1 MKRRTLL
8 GAAAAAATT
17 ATPLARVA
25 IAQQPKVLRFVPHAN
40 LTLLDPIFTTA
51 LVTINHGWAIYDTL
65 FSATSK
71 FELRPQMADGYTLSD
86 DGRTYTIKLRDNLKF
101 HNGEPVRA
109 QDAAPSLSRWAA
121 RETIGQT
128 LWKFVDACEAQD
140 DRTIRIVLKQKMPL
154 LMSAIATGGASM
166 PFIVPEHVA
175 KSDPFKQNIE
185 TIGSG
190 PLKFVKGEFV
200 PGARVVYEK
209 NKDYVPRQE
218 PAEWTSG
225 GKVVHFDRVEWQVI
239 PDAATAAAALQNN
252 EVDWYEQVHP
262 DLVSTLRKNPNIE
275 IGAANPTGFNAV
287 LRFNH
292 LHPPFNNLAIRRA
305 VMMAVNQEDYMSAIT
320 GGDPSAFKV
329 CQAMLP
335 CGTRYSRDTG
345 GPVMQGNL
353 DKARAMLKEAG
364 YKGEKVVIISPSEF
378 PTIGPL
384 GEVTNDV
391 LTKLGMN
398 VEFISTDWGSVTQ
411 RRASKEPVEKG
422 GWSLL
427 HTWFPTNL
435 AMTPVQQLFIR
446 GLGQTGWFGWYG
458 DPEIE
463 QLVQE
468 WLLAPDP
475 AAAQAAADKVQARA
489 FDQVPYV
496 PSGQFQIRTARR
508 KNIQGQIEAGGAFFW
523 NICRV

>member
-1 MKRRTLL
+1 M
-8 GAAAAAATT
+8 
-17 ATPLARVA
+17 
-25 IAQQPKVLRFVPHAN
+25 PHAN

-239 PDAATAAAALQNN
+239 PDAATAAAALQSG
-252 EVDWYEQVHP
+252 EIDWYEHVQA
-262 DLVSTLRKNPNIE
+262 DLVPLLRRNPE
-275 IGAANPTGFNAV
+275 ISFGLANPTGFNAV
-287 LRFNH
+287 MRFNH
-292 LHPPFNNLAIRRA
+292 LHPPFNNVDVRRA
-305 VMMAVNQEDYMSAIT
+305 VMMAVNQNDYMAAVTAGDTSAYFACK
-320 GGDPSAFKV
+320 SMF
-329 CQAMLP
+329 P
-335 CGTRYSRDTG
+335 CGTKFGRELG
-345 GPVMQGNL
+345 QNAMQGNIE
-353 DKARAMLKEAG
+353 KARAILKASG
-364 YKGEKVVIISPSEF
+364 YKGEKAILLNPIDVVS
-378 PTIGPL
+378 IGPL
-384 GEVTNDV
+384 GDVTYDV
-391 LTKLGMN
+391 LKKIGIN
-398 VEFISTDWGSVTQ
+398 VEMVATDWGTVAQ
-411 RRASKEPVEKG
+411 RRVSREPVEKG
-422 GWSLL
+422 GWSML
-427 HTWFPTNL
+427 HTWGPSTIRF
-435 AMTPVQQLFIR
+435 TPVEHSQIR
-446 GLGQTGWFGWYG
+446 GLGLTGWFGWYK
-458 DPEIE
+458 DDVMEE
-463 QLVQE
+463 LTRE
-468 WLLAPDP
+468 WLFAPTE
-475 AAAQAAADKVQARA
+475 AEQNALADKVQARA
-489 FDQVPYV
+489 FDQAPSVPL
-496 PSGQFQIRTARR
+496 GTFQIRTATRR
-508 KNIQGQIEAGGAFFW
+508 NLTGMIEATGPYFW
-523 NICRV
+523 NIRRV